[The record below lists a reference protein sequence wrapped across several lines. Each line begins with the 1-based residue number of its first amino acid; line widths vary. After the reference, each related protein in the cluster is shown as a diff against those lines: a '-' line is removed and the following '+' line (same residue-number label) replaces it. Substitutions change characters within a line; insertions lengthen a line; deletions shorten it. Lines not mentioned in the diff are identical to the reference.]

1 MASMQFKKDI
11 ESAFSLAYV
20 MLESPNTLLERR
32 KKKFSNEF
40 GEAINEM
47 FHTANRMVL
56 DKKAKDYDPLALE
69 KVRDFCHTIA
79 VGWIYKRQSIF
90 NEIERQVE
98 DKWNEEN

>member
-1 MASMQFKKDI
+1 MQFKKDI
-11 ESAFSLAYV
+11 DAAFCLAYA
-20 MLESPNTLLERR
+20 MLEAPKGLLKRR
-32 KKKFSNEF
+32 RESFYKEF

-56 DKKAKDYDPLALE
+56 DKKAKDYDPIALE

-98 DKWNEEN
+98 DQWNEEN